1 MFNVIFIIAA
11 IYLVYQAF
19 AYNILVGLV
28 AVLAVFAYIYFLWY
42 TDFCVSRGRAVYKI
56 DAKAGLRWFERAY
69 KRGMKSKQLE
79 IYAYYLLREGETE
92 KAEKIYESL
101 LKQHLTP
108 ENRLKV
114 RADYAVFLLKTGRID
129 EAIEELEEVTVNYN
143 NTTTYGSLG
152 YLYLLKNN
160 RRRAESYNLE
170 AYDYNST
177 DPVILDNL
185 VQLYIKLENY
195 NEAKKYAQELLE
207 RKSYFIEA
215 YYDSA
220 FVFLKLQDFEKAE
233 EIIEKAK
240 SCRITFMST
249 VKQEDI
255 ERIETAISERNTD
268 LAHKLGVFDNAE
280 EEIEIPKKL
289 TYVEDEEE
297 IFEYEEY
304 SETDYDENDEN
315 NPFI

>member
-1 MFNVIFIIAA
+1 MLNIITIIAA
-11 IYLVYQAF
+11 IYLVYHAF
-19 AYNILVGLV
+19 AYNLIVGLV
-28 AVLAVFAYIYFLWY
+28 AVLAVLAYIYFLWY
-42 TDFCVSRGRAVYKI
+42 GEFCVAKGRSVYKK

-69 KRGMKSKQLE
+69 KRGMKPKQLE
-79 IYAYYLLREGETE
+79 VYAYYLLREGEVE
-92 KAEKIYESL
+92 KSETIYNSL
-101 LKQHLTP
+101 LKQKMP
-108 ENRLKV
+108 PAAKLKI
-114 RADYAVFLLKTGRID
+114 RSDYAVFLLKTGKID

-160 RRRAESYNLE
+160 KRRAESYNLE

-195 NEAKKYAQELLE
+195 GEAKKYAEELLE
-207 RKSYFIEA
+207 RNPYFVEA

-220 FVFLKLQDFEKAE
+220 FVFLKLSDFVKAE
-233 EIIEKAK
+233 EVIEKARNCK
-240 SCRITFMST
+240 ITFMST
-249 VKQEDI
+249 VKEEELRELEKAI
-255 ERIETAISERNTD
+255 YEKNTALT
-268 LAHKLGVFDNAE
+268 HKLGVFGEGE

-297 IFEYEEY
+297 NFEYEEY
-304 SETDYDENDEN
+304 SEADYDEN

>member
-1 MFNVIFIIAA
+1 MLNVLIIIAA
-11 IYLVYQAF
+11 IYLVYHAF
-19 AYNILVGLV
+19 SYNLIVGLLAAL
-28 AVLAVFAYIYFLWY
+28 AVLAYIYFLWY
-42 TDFCVSRGRAVYKI
+42 AEFCVARGKAVYKK

-69 KRGMKSKQLE
+69 KRGMKTNQLE
-79 IYAYYLLREGETE
+79 VYAYYLLREGETE
-92 KAEKIYESL
+92 KSEKIYEKL
-101 LKQHLTP
+101 LSQRLSP
-108 ENRLKV
+108 ENRLKI
-114 RADYAVFLLKTGRID
+114 RSDYAVFLLKTGRID
-129 EAIEELEEVTVNYN
+129 EAISELEDVTVNYN

-195 NEAKKYAQELLE
+195 NEAKKYAEELLD
-207 RKSYFIEA
+207 RKPYFVEA

-220 FVFLKLQDFEKAE
+220 FVFLKLSDFEKAE

-249 VKQEDI
+249 VKQEELDKL
-255 ERIETAISERNTD
+255 ESAILEENTD
-268 LAHKLGVFDNAE
+268 LPHKLGVFGNAE

-297 IFEYEEY
+297 SFEYEEY
-304 SETDYDENDEN
+304 SETEYDENDEN
-315 NPFI
+315 SPFI

>member
-1 MFNVIFIIAA
+1 MLNILIIIAG

-19 AYNILVGLV
+19 LYNLVVGLIALV
-28 AVLAVFAYIYFLWY
+28 ALFFYIYILWY
-42 TDFCVSRGRAVYKI
+42 AEFCVARGKALYRK
-56 DAKAGLRWFERAY
+56 DAKAALCWFERAY
-69 KRGMKSKQLE
+69 KRGMKPKQLE
-79 IYAYYLLREGETE
+79 VYAYYLLREGETE
-92 KAEKIYESL
+92 KAEKIYEGL
-101 LKQHLTP
+101 LRQRLTP

-195 NEAKKYAQELLE
+195 SEAKKYAEELLE
-207 RKSYFIEA
+207 RKPYFVEA

-220 FVFLKLQDFEKAE
+220 FVFLKLSDFEKAE
-233 EIIEKAK
+233 EIIEQANQ
-240 SCRITFMST
+240 CRITFMST
-249 VKQEDI
+249 VKQEEVD
-255 ERIETAISERNTD
+255 ELETAIREQRTD
-268 LAHKLGVFDNAE
+268 LSHKLGVFSGTD
-280 EEIEIPKKL
+280 EEIEIPQKL

-297 IFEYEEY
+297 SFEYEEY
-304 SETDYDENDEN
+304 QEAEYDENDEN
-315 NPFI
+315 SPFI

>member
-1 MFNVIFIIAA
+1 MLNILIILAG

-19 AYNILVGLV
+19 LYNVIVGVIAFVALVL
-28 AVLAVFAYIYFLWY
+28 YIYVLWY
-42 TDFCVSRGRAVYKI
+42 SEFCIARAKALYAK
-56 DAKAGLRWFERAY
+56 DAKAALRWFERAY

-79 IYAYYLLREGETE
+79 TYAYYLLREGETE
-92 KAEKIYESL
+92 KAEKIYEGL
-101 LKQHLTP
+101 LRQRLTP

-170 AYDYNST
+170 AYDYNSS

-185 VQLYIKLENY
+185 VQLYIKLEDF
-195 NEAKKYAQELLE
+195 EKAKKYADELIE
-207 RKSYFIEA
+207 RKPYFVEG

-220 FVFLKLQDFEKAE
+220 YVYLKLEDFEKAE
-233 EIIEKAK
+233 ELLETAK
-240 SCRITFMST
+240 GCRRTFMST
-249 VKQEDI
+249 VTEEDLNALCA
-255 ERIETAISERNTD
+255 AISEKRTD
-268 LAHKLGVFDNAE
+268 IQHKLGVFGDEE

-289 TYVEDEEE
+289 TYVEDKEET
-297 IFEYEEY
+297 FDYEEADTA
-304 SETDYDENDEN
+304 EIDEND
-315 NPFI
+315 PFI